1 MSADEP
7 RGPIAIESVP
17 WTEFSE
23 GVRFALKFRVLSD
36 TRRDGRKIGVSYEE
50 LPPRKQSVPFH
61 YHLMEE
67 EHIVALEGE
76 CTLRLGEQ
84 RFTLKAGEYVCFPAG
99 ERLGHCLINE
109 TDKPFRFIMIGNHEP
124 DEVRGLSGL
133 QQDSDP
139 GSRRRDPARR
149 KSLALHG
156 RRTRGRADKMK
167 PAQPKGRAGF
177 LFSLL
182 LSLTAPRR
190 RRG

>member
-7 RGPIAIESVP
+7 RGPIAIEGVP

-124 DEVRGLSGL
+124 DEVAVYPDSNKILIRGLDGAIL
-133 QQDSDP
+133 
-139 GSRRRDPARR
+139 RDENR
-149 KSLALHG
+149 SHYTDG
-156 RRTRGRADKMK
+156 ERADEPIK
-167 PAQPKGRAGF
+167 
-177 LFSLL
+177 
-182 LSLTAPRR
+182 
-190 RRG
+190 